1 MRAIHAWEPRFCFLQ
16 LTALNKDGITLNFVR
31 RREVVDLGESGR
43 RAFHENSIARPAG
56 TELYIHMAF
65 AEKRGKR
72 HWPLP
77 NQRRRKTTLIGSPTG
92 LADISA
98 RLGRQDNRLI
108 CQ

>member
-1 MRAIHAWEPRFCFLQ
+1 VIEAEPDRLRQ
-16 LTALNKDGITLNFVR
+16 VDGIGAPLAHWISSSR
-31 RREVVDLGESGR
+31 HRD
-43 RAFHENSIARPAG
+43 ARPAG

-72 HWPLP
+72 HRPLP